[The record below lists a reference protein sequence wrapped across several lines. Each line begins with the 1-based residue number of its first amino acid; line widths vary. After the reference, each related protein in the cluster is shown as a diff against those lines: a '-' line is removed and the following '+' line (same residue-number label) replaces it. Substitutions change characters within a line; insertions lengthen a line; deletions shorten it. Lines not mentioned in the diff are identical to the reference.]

1 MSKRLTTS
9 DIRDLCESDV
19 YEFAQWV
26 MPDRYYGDIHKDFYH
41 FLQHNP
47 HDCKL
52 GLIPRD
58 HQKSHCMAIFVAWL
72 VTVKPWVTINYVS
85 ANARLVQAQMR
96 TIKDILKSKAHRQL
110 WPEHLNYVRDRDGT
124 VKHKPTGAWTQVEIE
139 IDHPERKKR
148 MVRDSTVTASTVGG
162 TNTGLHCE
170 VTVFDDLV
178 TDENYQSQA
187 EKTAV
192 VECYKNFAKIS
203 TTGSKM
209 YAVGT
214 RYGDDDL
221 YALLREIE
229 VAYVQD
235 DGTPVKKPM
244 WSIFES
250 VVEDSPNRTG
260 DGTFLW
266 PRQQSPVTGE
276 WFGFDIKEL
285 AIKKA
290 HLQVDGDIT
299 GYYAQYY
306 NDPNDAS
313 LDRLSRNH
321 FKYFNPNLLIGT
333 GAGNW
338 EYNGKPLKLFAAAD
352 LAFTDGV
359 GAKAKK
365 RDYTAVCVLG
375 IDTEGYIYIL
385 DLQRFQTDKMEVYY
399 QEIMEMTDYWGFRKI
414 IVETNNGGKLVKRYL
429 EDEIRREGG
438 FLEVEGIA
446 HTSHD
451 GKKEERIAQAVEPR
465 YRSGTIY
472 HHKGGVIKILEEE
485 LVLNR
490 PPHRDL
496 KDVLAICIEH
506 SRSTIKRQ
514 EHFGAT
520 GTHGKVVQIS
530 RFGGSRRGRSRR

>member
-1 MSKRLTTS
+1 MSKRMTTS
-9 DIRDLCESDV
+9 DIREMCESDC

-26 MPDRYYGDIHKDFYH
+26 MPDRYYGDVHKDMFHY
-41 FLQHNP
+41 FQHDK
-47 HDCKL
+47 HACKL
-52 GLIPRD
+52 ALVPRD
-58 HQKSHCMAIFVAWL
+58 HQKSHCIAVFVAWL
-72 VTVKPWVTINYVS
+72 ITVKPWITINYVS
-85 ANARLVQAQMR
+85 ANPRLVEAQLR
-96 TIKDILKSKAHRQL
+96 TIKDILRGKAHRQL
-110 WPEHLNYVRDRDGT
+110 WPDHLNFVRDRDGT
-124 VKHKPTGAWTQVEIE
+124 TKHKPTETWTQKEFS

-148 MVRDSTVTASTVGG
+148 AVRDHTLTASTVNG

-178 TDENYQSQA
+178 TDENYLSAA
-187 EKTAV
+187 EKQSV
-192 VECYKNFAKIS
+192 IDCYKNFAKIS
-203 TTGSKM
+203 STGSHM

-221 YALLREIE
+221 YAMMKDI
-229 VAYVQD
+229 VVQYTD
-235 DGTPVKKPM
+235 NEGTPISEPR
-244 WSIFES
+244 WAIFEK

-260 DGTFLW
+260 DGVFIW
-266 PRQQSPVTGE
+266 PRQQSPITGE
-276 WFGFDIKEL
+276 WFGFDTKEL

-290 HLQVDGDIT
+290 DLHVDGDIT

-313 LDRLSRNH
+313 LNKLSRND
-321 FKYFNPNLLIGT
+321 FKYFNPHLLVGT

-338 EYNGKPLKLFAAAD
+338 EYSGKPLKLFAAAD
-352 LAFTDGV
+352 LAFTDGI
-359 GAKAKK
+359 GANAKK
-365 RDYTAVCVLG
+365 RDYTAVIVIG

-399 QEIMEMTDYWGFRKI
+399 QEIMNMADYWGFRKI
-414 IVETNNGGKLVKRYL
+414 TVETNNGGKLVKRYL

-438 FLEVEGIA
+438 FLEVAGVA

-451 GKKEERIAQAVEPR
+451 GKKEERIAQALEPR

-472 HHKGGVIKILEEE
+472 HHKGGVTKILEEE

-496 KDVLAICIEH
+496 KDVLAIVIEN

-514 EHFGAT
+514 EHLAT
-520 GTHGKVVQIS
+520 GTRGNVVAIS

>member
-9 DIRDLCESDV
+9 DIRDLCEADCF
-19 YEFAQWV
+19 EFAQWV
-26 MPDRYYGDIHKDFYH
+26 MPDRYYGDIHKDFFH
-41 FLQHNP
+41 FLQHDE

-58 HQKSHCMAIFVAWL
+58 HQKSHCAAVFVAWL
-72 VTVKPWVTINYVS
+72 ITVKPWITINYVS

-96 TIKDILKSKAHRQL
+96 TIKDILRSKAHRQL
-110 WPEHLNYVRDRDGT
+110 WPEHLNYVRERDGSM
-124 VKHKPTGAWTQVEIE
+124 KHKPTGAWTQTEIE

-187 EKTAV
+187 EKQAV

-221 YALLREIE
+221 YALLKEIT
-229 VAYVQD
+229 VTYVD
-235 DGTPVKKPM
+235 DEDVPVKKPM

-260 DGTFLW
+260 DGNFLW

-276 WFGFDIKEL
+276 WFGFDKKEL

-290 HLQVDGDIT
+290 HLQVDGDVT
-299 GYYAQYY
+299 GFYAQYY

-321 FKYFNPNLLIGT
+321 FKYYNPSLLLGT

-359 GAKAKK
+359 GAKAKR
-365 RDYTAVCVLG
+365 RDYTAVVVIG
-375 IDTEGYIYIL
+375 IDTEGYIYVL

-399 QEIMEMTDYWGFRKI
+399 NEIMEMCDYWGFRKI
-414 IVETNNGGKLVKRYL
+414 TVETNNGGKLVKRYL
-429 EDEIRREGG
+429 EDEIRRNGG
-438 FLEVEGIA
+438 FLEVEGVA

-451 GKKEERIAQAVEPR
+451 GKKEERIAQALEPR

-472 HHKGGVIKILEEE
+472 HHKGGVIKLLEEE

-496 KDVLAICIEH
+496 KDVLAIVIEH
-506 SRSTIKRQ
+506 SRSTIRRQ
-514 EHFGAT
+514 EHNAAT
-520 GTHGKVVQIS
+520 GTHGNVVRIS
-530 RFGGSRRGRSRR
+530 RFGGGRRGRSRR